1 MTNLKLTKKNK
12 HQQHYKQKQHNQ
24 KQYHTNTN
32 TIKHIYIKNN
42 AGFGNKIYDL
52 IFAIYLYNLYN
63 TKSSSSSASSSSSS
77 SSPTNKCIINYV
89 LSKSR
94 HENVNDP
101 SLDRLFPNTKSK
113 INFIYEKTYQNIL
126 NNTQNQ
132 NTNYTINFIDI
143 NTLPKYEELLK
154 HTTIN
159 NNFKLVYE
167 MYKTFTQRD
176 KDMFNMNK
184 NSLTDITTLD
194 KITSQP
200 YSLVHIRYG
209 DKLYYLSKNINKPD
223 IDITTLL
230 HKDNNNPNPIDQFIL
245 YTPEY
250 YSDKINELLEKT
262 PTHMNIYIITDS
274 ANIVKQFIMNQ
285 TNFKNNPRIVLLDK
299 MTWWDSFYLL
309 YYATNIVLSSS
320 TFCFAGAY
328 FNKKN
333 AKCDLLLYHH
343 DENSLTIAPEEYALS
358 PSWKIS
364 NNRNYILNYNPKIAY
379 IVIKYKFF
387 WTD

>member
-1 MTNLKLTKKNK
+1 MTNLKLTKKNQHKK
-12 HQQHYKQKQHNQ
+12 HHN
-24 KQYHTNTN
+24 KKPYHTNTNTNTKTN
-32 TIKHIYIKNN
+32 TIKHIYINNN
-42 AGFGNKIYDL
+42 AGFGNKLYDL
-52 IFAIYLYNLYN
+52 IFAIFLYNLYN
-63 TKSSSSSASSSSSS
+63 TKTSSSF
-77 SSPTNKCIINYV
+77 TNKCIINYV
-89 LSKSR
+89 LTKSR

-101 SLDRLFPNTKSK
+101 LLDRLFPNTKSK
-113 INFIYEKTYQNIL
+113 INFIYEKTYKNQH
-126 NNTQNQ
+126 NQ

-143 NTLPKYEELLK
+143 NTLPSYEELSK

-167 MYKTFTQRD
+167 MYKTFTHQD

-184 NSLTDITTLD
+184 NSLTDIATLD
-194 KITSQP
+194 KITSQTF
-200 YSLVHIRYG
+200 SLVHIRYG

-223 IDITTLL
+223 IDIKTLL
-230 HKDNNNPNPIDQFIL
+230 SKEKENKEKNNNNPNPIDQFIL

-250 YSDKINELLEKT
+250 YIDKINELLEKT
-262 PTHMNIYIITDS
+262 PESMNIYIITDS
-274 ANIVKQFIMNQ
+274 ANIVKQFIMHQ
-285 TNFKNNPRIVLLDK
+285 KNFKNNSRIVLLDK

-309 YYATNIVLSSS
+309 YYATNIILSSS

-333 AKCDLLLYHH
+333 AKCELLLYHH
-343 DENSLTIAPEEYALS
+343 DETSPTIASEEYALS
-358 PSWKIS
+358 PYWKII
-364 NNRNYILNYNPKIAY
+364 NDRNYILNYNPKIAY

>member
-1 MTNLKLTKKNK
+1 M
-12 HQQHYKQKQHNQ
+12 
-24 KQYHTNTN
+24 
-32 TIKHIYIKNN
+32 
-42 AGFGNKIYDL
+42 
-52 IFAIYLYNLYN
+52 
-63 TKSSSSSASSSSSS
+63 
-77 SSPTNKCIINYV
+77 INYV

-94 HENVNDP
+94 HENINDP
-101 SLDRLFPNTKSK
+101 TLDKLFPNTKSK

-132 NTNYTINFIDI
+132 YTKTQNYTINFIDI

-159 NNFKLVYE
+159 NNFKLIYD

-200 YSLVHIRYG
+200 FSLVHIRYG

-223 IDITTLL
+223 IDIKTLL
-230 HKDNNNPNPIDQFIL
+230 QKEKENNPIDQFIL

-250 YSDKINELLEKT
+250 YSDKINELLENT
-262 PTHMNIYIITDS
+262 PPSMSIYIITDS
-274 ANIVKQFIMNQ
+274 ANIVKQFIMQQ
-285 TNFKNNPRIVLLDK
+285 TDFKNNPRIVLLDK

-309 YYATNIVLSSS
+309 YYATHIVLSSS

-343 DENSLTIAPEEYALS
+343 DEHSPTIAPEEYALS
-358 PSWKIS
+358 PSWKILKD
-364 NNRNYILNYNPKIAY
+364 RNYILNYNPKIAY